1 MLSPSRL
8 NDFLGC
14 EHRTWLDLLVE
25 NGQLDR
31 PSDGRPAD
39 DRLRERGLAHE
50 ARVLNGH
57 RDDGR
62 RVVEIEAGGTFAE
75 PAAATS
81 SDMRDGADVIY
92 QACLQHGGWVG
103 LPDFPVRLEEP
114 HAELGPLFY

>member
-31 PSDGRPAD
+31 PNDGRPAD
-39 DRLRERGLAHE
+39 DRLRERGLEHE

-57 RDDGR
+57 REHGR
-62 RVVEIEAGGTFAE
+62 RVVEIQASGTFAE
-75 PAAATS
+75 RAAATAAA
-81 SDMRDGADVIY
+81 MRDGAEVIY
-92 QACLQHGGWVG
+92 QACFQHAGWVG
-103 LPDFPVRLEEP
+103 F
-114 HAELGPLFY
+114 